1 MIRSLYTAATGMA
14 AQQLE
19 QDVIA
24 NNLANINTTGF
35 KKSRANFQDLMY
47 QIISK
52 AGAANAAGVQLPAG
66 IEIGMGVKPISTQK
80 IFSQGDYQQTGNPLD
95 MAIEGD
101 GFFQIEDVNSNGGFA
116 YTRAGSFKVD
126 KDGNIVNSDGMK
138 LIPSMTVPADTVVI
152 TIDKSGMITRTDSKG
167 TLSQIGQI
175 QLATFLN
182 PAGLSS
188 IGRNL
193 YNRTD
198 ASGEASIGN
207 PNLDGRGTISQN
219 FLEMSN
225 VNVIDEMVKMITGQ
239 RAYEINSKSIQ
250 TADNMLSIINNL
262 KR

>member
-1 MIRSLYTAATGMA
+1 MIRSLFTAATGMS

-19 QDVIA
+19 QDVVA
-24 NNLANINTTGF
+24 NNLANVNTTGF

-47 QIISK
+47 QIFSK
-52 AGAANAAGVQLPAG
+52 AGATSATGVQLPAG

-95 MAIEGD
+95 WAIEGD
-101 GFFQIEDVNSNGGFA
+101 GFFQVEDGNGGTA
-116 YTRAGSFKVD
+116 YTRAGSFKL
-126 KDGNIVNSDGMK
+126 NSQSIIVNSEGLIMTPS
-138 LIPSMTVPADTVVI
+138 LTIPSGTVVV
-152 TIDKSGMITRTDSKG
+152 TVDKSGQVTATNSTG
-167 TLSQIGQI
+167 TMTQIGQL
-175 QLATFLN
+175 QLATFVN

-193 YNRTD
+193 FTQTD
-198 ASGEASIGN
+198 ASGEASVGN
-207 PNLDGRGTISQN
+207 PGIEGKGTISQY

-225 VNVIDEMVKMITGQ
+225 VNVVDEMVKMIAGQ

-250 TADNMLSIINNL
+250 TADTMLGIVNNL